1 MNPKM
6 NGNDQEKVIDNLS
19 IGLTALFG
27 ISGAVIGTLI
37 PATLPLV
44 PAIQAAAYVPALIAV
59 AVKRLIPDEK
69 LYKKIEKQIKSCAE
83 KTAKEYLAELKV
95 NKPIMYSLFRDVW
108 GNDSI
113 YESDSTPDSI
123 VQKMKGFLVTEIKW
137 EGYEVTPK
145 DINDVAQGYVDKFI
159 INMGKYYELDRT
171 NMIAIIKEQRNIRS
185 EVDIIKDKLDRL
197 NPGNARKIRAFYDY
211 INGKF
216 SEPPKSSLYGRMPL
230 CDSYIEPSI
239 YVDGTVKN
247 VRDFFESW
255 VGGESKITV
264 ISGEPGHGKTS
275 LCWKAMCDFY
285 NTDWLAGKVDNVFCF
300 SLNPANTDALSNE
313 SFNLYSLLSWGDNRK
328 NPEHVLYETDCTNAL
343 IFFDGFDELL
353 EWHPGFNLIRFIEE
367 KIMPFQEETGSHT
380 VITTRNMAIE
390 TE

>member
-171 NMIAIIKEQRNIRS
+171 NMIAII
-185 EVDIIKDKLDRL
+185 
-197 NPGNARKIRAFYDY
+197 
-211 INGKF
+211 
-216 SEPPKSSLYGRMPL
+216 
-230 CDSYIEPSI
+230 
-239 YVDGTVKN
+239 
-247 VRDFFESW
+247 
-255 VGGESKITV
+255 
-264 ISGEPGHGKTS
+264 
-275 LCWKAMCDFY
+275 
-285 NTDWLAGKVDNVFCF
+285 
-300 SLNPANTDALSNE
+300 
-313 SFNLYSLLSWGDNRK
+313 
-328 NPEHVLYETDCTNAL
+328 
-343 IFFDGFDELL
+343 
-353 EWHPGFNLIRFIEE
+353 
-367 KIMPFQEETGSHT
+367 
-380 VITTRNMAIE
+380 
-390 TE
+390 